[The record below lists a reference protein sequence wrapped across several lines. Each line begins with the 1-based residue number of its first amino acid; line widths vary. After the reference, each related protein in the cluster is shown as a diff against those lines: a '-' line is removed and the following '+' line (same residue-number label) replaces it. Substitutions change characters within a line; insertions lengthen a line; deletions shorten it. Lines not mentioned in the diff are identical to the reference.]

1 MSGTSWE
8 GPPDKPRT
16 LFESMYVGGII
27 LGAVTLAAVVSG
39 ILLFL
44 LELLFGFIGLWLVFG
59 LPLVVLLTAVSGYTW
74 RHIDPEDP
82 FDYEVVRRD
91 VRWWFKRKY
100 NKYTGIVRQ
109 KLNAGKERFRRDDER
124 AEDPDPRVEDNP
136 LLNDTETDEEAVQE

>member
-16 LFESMYVGGII
+16 LFESMYVGAII
-27 LGAVTLAAVVSG
+27 LGAVTLGAVVSG

-59 LPLVVLLTAVSGYTW
+59 LPLVVLLTAASGYTW

-82 FDYEVVRRD
+82 FDYGIVRRD
-91 VRWWFKRKY
+91 VRWWLERKY
-100 NKYTGIVRQ
+100 NKYTAKIR
-109 KLNAGKERFRRDDER
+109 ERFSSVKDRFDKQDE
-124 AEDPDPRVEDNP
+124 DSRVEDNP
-136 LLNDTETDEEAVQE
+136 LLNDADADEETVQE